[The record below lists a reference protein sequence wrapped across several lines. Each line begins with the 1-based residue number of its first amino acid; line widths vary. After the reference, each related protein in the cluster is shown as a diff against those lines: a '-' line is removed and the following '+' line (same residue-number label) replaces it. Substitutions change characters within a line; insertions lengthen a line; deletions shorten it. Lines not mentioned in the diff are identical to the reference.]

1 MIASTL
7 RLLTSACLALALA
20 LSTPWVGASD
30 LVDAEVRRVDAEAR
44 KLTLRHGPIPN
55 LGMGSMTMVF
65 QVAEPRLL
73 EGLKPGDRIR
83 FRAERV
89 GGQFTVVAVEPA
101 P

>member
-1 MIASTL
+1 MIARAL
-7 RLLTSACLALALA
+7 RLLKIVCLAVALA
-20 LSTPWVGASD
+20 LSAPFVSASEFAD
-30 LVDAEVRRVDAEAR
+30 GEVRRVDAETR
-44 KLTLRHGPIPN
+44 KLTLRHGPIAN
-55 LGMGSMTMVF
+55 LGMGPMTMVF
-65 QVAEPRLL
+65 QVADPRLL

>member
-1 MIASTL
+1 MIARAL
-7 RLLTSACLALALA
+7 RLLKIVCLAVALALPA
-20 LSTPWVGASD
+20 AFAGATD
-30 LVDAEVRRVDAEAR
+30 LAEGEVRRVDVETR
-44 KLTLRHGPIPN
+44 KLTLRHGPIAN

-65 QVAEPRLL
+65 QVADPRLL

>member
-1 MIASTL
+1 MIVRAL
-7 RLLTSACLALALA
+7 RLLKIVCLALALA
-20 LSTPWVGASD
+20 LPAAFAVATD
-30 LVDAEVRRVDAEAR
+30 LVDGEVRRVDTETR

-55 LGMGSMTMVF
+55 LGMAPMTMVF
-65 QVAEPRLL
+65 QVADPRLL
-73 EGLKPGDRIR
+73 EGLKSGDRIR